1 MITRSYYLLSIYPE
15 TSPAWH
21 RILRYCKKCVKMKK
35 KIAGLISPTWKP
47 WELADLLGDN
57 VWDIGTSRAR
67 CLDEVLCTKGKVVP
81 DDRGCQHKK
90 LEAMLP
96 TLAPFDVGLLLQ
108 MLSSMPVM
116 LPFVSFQKLYF
127 LQMLRILR
135 FTGRGFEFNKCNFAF
150 TFWTCLVCKVVINL
164 SCQFTLHGNCALM

>member
-1 MITRSYYLLSIYPE
+1 M
-15 TSPAWH
+15 
-21 RILRYCKKCVKMKK
+21 
-35 KIAGLISPTWKP
+35 
-47 WELADLLGDN
+47 
-57 VWDIGTSRAR
+57 
-67 CLDEVLCTKGKVVP
+67 VP

-135 FTGRGFEFNKCNFAF
+135 FVGRGLNSINVTLLLPFEHVLFVK
-150 TFWTCLVCKVVINL
+150 
-164 SCQFTLHGNCALM
+164 